1 MKTTTESHAAALRYL
16 VANNALHKLAEPVS
30 LLLANPR
37 HGEAL
42 RRHASARA
50 ARSHRRELDA

>member
-1 MKTTTESHAAALRYL
+1 MKSTTQSIDAALSYL
-16 VANNALHKLAEPVS
+16 ASRDALHKLAEPVS

-42 RRHASARA
+42 RRHANARA
-50 ARSHRRELDA
+50 ARSHRREP